1 MKSVEYSR
9 YTYEQASEFIDGWK
23 EKYKEHMGDEV
34 LVKEAIAD
42 MQLVDRE
49 KLTLYESI
57 AHPSISALEKE
68 MKDALKDFELQ
79 PQTATS

>member
-1 MKSVEYSR
+1 
-9 YTYEQASEFIDGWK
+9 
-23 EKYKEHMGDEV
+23 
-34 LVKEAIAD
+34 

-57 AHPSISALEKE
+57 TNHPPITALEKE
-68 MKDALKDFELQ
+68 MKDALKDLELQ

>member
-1 MKSVEYSR
+1 ME
-9 YTYEQASEFIDGWK
+9 
-23 EKYKEHMGDEV
+23 DEV
-34 LVKEAIAD
+34 LVREAIAD

-57 AHPSISALEKE
+57 TNPPISVLEKE
-68 MKDALKDFELQ
+68 LKDTLKDFELK